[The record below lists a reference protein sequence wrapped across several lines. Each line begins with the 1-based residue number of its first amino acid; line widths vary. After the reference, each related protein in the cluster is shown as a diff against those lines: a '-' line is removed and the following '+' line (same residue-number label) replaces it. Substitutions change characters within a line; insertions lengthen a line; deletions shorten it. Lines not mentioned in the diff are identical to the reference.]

1 MTLSVTRL
9 ASSLIYIVLP
19 NFFCFHISSIS
30 STLFPRSS
38 KIVLYRWYFDFL
50 IVRKIE
56 NLIAKNDKMRI
67 KKTSLTHLMP
77 LVFYDTH
84 WKHQKIRGFL
94 MFSGVSKETSG
105 VKWVKDK
112 STVIKGSSPNF
123 LCKNKLIA
131 ERCRFV

>member
-1 MTLSVTRL
+1 MTLSVTCL

-38 KIVLYRWYFDFL
+38 KIVLYRWYLDFL

-56 NLIAKNDKMRI
+56 KKWQDENQKNFFNPFNATGLLRHPL
-67 KKTSLTHLMP
+67 KTENQRFSD
-77 LVFYDTH
+77 VF
-84 WKHQKIRGFL
+84 R
-94 MFSGVSKETSG
+94 VSKEISG
-105 VKWVKDK
+105 MKWVKEK

-123 LCKNKLIA
+123 LSKNKLIA
-131 ERCRFV
+131 ESCRFV